1 MAVIKSRNGF
11 WHVGLMNKGV
21 YTTRSTGIRVT
32 SRTPPPE
39 VVSIRNEIEERLA
52 AAKFGVFHLTKMR
65 VAKSADEWI
74 SASRCTNTANCRK
87 KAFKH
92 ILNGLLDKCV
102 HEITVGHAEDNA
114 VKMSKVLHR
123 STCQT
128 NINVAKAWWT
138 WCSKRGYCKKELN
151 PFSSC
156 MDVIHL
162 PSGPANPKRALTAD
176 ERARI
181 LKELKGSHLTAA
193 MIGFYSGSRLSE
205 CLGVGVGDVDFN
217 LNVLTI
223 TDAKSKKRVAKPLHA
238 GLKTHLI
245 AIGEK
250 DWPRGNSGERGFY
263 FAFKAAAKAAGVPEA
278 SPHWM
283 RHTLASELLH
293 AGVGL
298 REAAEIV
305 GHTAA
310 IHASHY
316 VHVDARRLVDK
327 INLVKI

>member
-1 MAVIKSRNGF
+1 MAVVKSRNGF
-11 WHVGLMNKGV
+11 WHVGLMNRGV

-39 VVSIRNEIEERLA
+39 VLSIRNEIEERIA
-52 AAKFGVFHLTKMR
+52 AEKFGVFHLTRVR
-65 VAKSADEWI
+65 VAKSVEEFV
-74 SASRCTNTANCRK
+74 SASRCVNTAKCRK
-87 KAFKH
+87 KAFRH
-92 ILNGLLDKCV
+92 ILDGLWDKCV
-102 HEITVGHAEDNA
+102 HEVTVGHAEDNVRRMA
-114 VKMSKVLHR
+114 QSLHR
-123 STCQT
+123 SSCQT
-128 NINVAKAWWT
+128 NVNVAKAWWT
-138 WCSKRGYCKKELN
+138 WCSKRGYCKKEFN
-151 PFSSC
+151 PFSSV
-156 MDVIHL
+156 MDVVNL
-162 PSGPANPKRALTAD
+162 PTGPSKPKRALTAD
-176 ERARI
+176 ERAHI
-181 LKELKGSHLTAA
+181 LKALSGSHLTTA

-217 LNVLTI
+217 ANVLTI
-223 TDAKSKKRVAKPLHA
+223 TDAKSKKRVAKPLHES
-238 GLKTHLI
+238 LKSFLV
-245 AIGEK
+245 AINAK
-250 DWPRGNSGERGFY
+250 DWPKGNSTDKGFY
-263 FAFKAAAKAAGVPEA
+263 LAFKAAAKAAGVPDA